1 MEHIGDIQG
10 LVLPLGVF
18 GFFSDFFF
26 FWSGSHVIVFCLTVC
41 IVATKNIIYC

>member
-26 FWSGSHVIVFCLTVC
+26 FFSGLE
-41 IVATKNIIYC
+41 AM